1 MSEGPWIETF
11 TGKRFYP
18 LSPRR
23 GDVDIKDIAHALAYK
38 CRYGGHSICFYSV
51 AEHCVALACAVPREH
66 AMAALL
72 HDAAEAY
79 LPDVFAPIKGHL
91 AGFSDIERRVHD
103 VIMEALW
110 QPPGDLP
117 PVVKECDKRI
127 LHNEREQ
134 LFPYSNNT
142 WTIPGKP
149 LKIRLPL
156 WSPEAA
162 EQEFLDMHW
171 RLSLDPGDVER
182 LEAAGNFR
190 ASRGRWSCLL
200 V

>member
-23 GDVDIKDIAHALAYK
+23 GDVDIKDIAHALAHK
-38 CRYGGHSICFYSV
+38 CRYGGHSLWFYSV
-51 AEHCVALACAVPREH
+51 AEHCVALAVAVPREH

-91 AGFSDIERRVHD
+91 NGFSDIEQRVHD
-103 VIMEALW
+103 VIMQALW

-117 PVVKECDKRI
+117 PVVKEYDKRI
-127 LHNEREQ
+127 LHDEKER
-134 LFPYSNNT
+134 LFPYSEKA
-142 WTIPGKP
+142 WDIPGKP
-149 LKIRLPL
+149 LGIHLPL
-156 WSPEAA
+156 WSPEEA
-162 EQEFLDMHW
+162 EHEFLRMHF
-171 RLSLDPGDVER
+171 RLSLSPEDVER
-182 LEAAGNFR
+182 MEAAHDYR
-190 ASRGRWSCLL
+190 AGGWPCLL
-200 V
+200 L